1 MANAAKPQK
10 SKMKKL
16 LLTGIAALFLATGTV
31 HAKPVIKWQCGR
43 TVVSLHESS
52 FGTPDEHYSVNIS
65 FKPAVRRNYSFEWNP
80 KFERKEIKE
89 PNPTETEG
97 DWGVATG
104 GKAYLNGK
112 PCKDYVPK

>member
-1 MANAAKPQK
+1 MTRRLIIAV
-10 SKMKKL
+10 
-16 LLTGIAALFLATGTV
+16 AALFLATPAAN
-31 HAKPVIKWQCGR
+31 AKPVIKWQCGR

-65 FKPAVRRNYSFEWNP
+65 FKPAVRRNYSFEWNT
-80 KFERKEIKE
+80 KFERKEIEE
-89 PNPTETEG
+89 PNPTETEI

-112 PCKDYVPK
+112 RCKDYVPK